1 MADQEHRAEL
11 EGGRGRATCSQ
22 ETEVEEEDK
31 QQGRGAGLIGQR
43 GGPLRCREVAVLQV
57 LGRFRWSHHPVDQSA
72 QVLDPLVRQHLP
84 MLESFEE
91 RVVVLGQLG
100 GAGRGPAHEERR
112 DHAGHRQGRN
122 RQRGATPSPQDQPDH
137 EEHRGDLEG
146 GRGHEVAGGADV
158 ERAQV
163 RVDAQQDQHEDHLVD
178 LHVVEIL
185 EVEHQGQHHGEDE
198 RQRLHGLTRGRP
210 RDDALRQIGGDA
222 EQHEIDEGED
232 HRGEPQREDG
242 ENPEDHR
249 GERRV
254 DEPARPREIAVVQ
267 GSAGSE
273 CEEIPSRQ
281 LRALHLG
288 SIRSN
293 ILVFAV
299 LATLIPTLVTSL
311 VSYRQNR
318 QLLTEQIAAELRSAS
333 SEAARELDLWLN
345 ERLDELRAAAS
356 SYVIAENLAKI
367 QGREEVQALGRLR
380 DYLNSV
386 RQRLSDDEALLV
398 IDAGGRVVTSSS
410 GRAGGVRLPPDGLNR
425 LRTGDAL
432 VGDAYWDAALG
443 KAAIVLAVP
452 IRQAD
457 GRFLGAFTAKLNL
470 HAVAELLQRLAP
482 DEPRDVYLM
491 TDQGKLIIRARVST
505 ADLMRTRLPE
515 TTTRV
520 LLDREGQTVV
530 YRRAEGREVIGA
542 LRRVPRLGWAAVAE
556 LPQAAALREV
566 SRLWNSTA
574 LMIAALLAA
583 VGLMAYVLG
592 RVIVRPLERLT
603 AAATKVAGG
612 DLSVDLPAGGAGEI
626 GYLTH
631 VFNTLVARLRERESQ
646 AELER
651 LSVTDALTGLYN
663 RRYLMGT
670 LTSQAQRSRRLRR
683 PFSVLLADVDHFK
696 RYNATQGHPAGDAAL
711 TKIADILRKQTRAVD
726 CVARYGEEEFLIV
739 LLETTVATAALVA
752 ERIRARVASEEFGGG
767 NMTPGVGVAG

>member
-1 MADQEHRAEL
+1 MNLRAPGRSPWYSGAPVAKLRPACQKTWKSPPTPSRFPRSMAITTATAHTPAARASVPAVQRRPPNRRREFAATGPQCHATIRGRL
-11 EGGRGRATCSQ
+11 GRRQPARRTTGRPTPERPGLRALSEGGILLYSSRTPPVSQ
-22 ETEVEEEDK
+22 WE
-31 QQGRGAGLIGQR
+31 
-43 GGPLRCREVAVLQV
+43 
-57 LGRFRWSHHPVDQSA
+57 
-72 QVLDPLVRQHLP
+72 
-84 MLESFEE
+84 
-91 RVVVLGQLG
+91 
-100 GAGRGPAHEERR
+100 
-112 DHAGHRQGRN
+112 
-122 RQRGATPSPQDQPDH
+122 
-137 EEHRGDLEG
+137 
-146 GRGHEVAGGADV
+146 
-158 ERAQV
+158 
-163 RVDAQQDQHEDHLVD
+163 
-178 LHVVEIL
+178 EIL
-185 EVEHQGQHHGEDE
+185 
-198 RQRLHGLTRGRP
+198 
-210 RDDALRQIGGDA
+210 
-222 EQHEIDEGED
+222 
-232 HRGEPQREDG
+232 
-242 ENPEDHR
+242 
-249 GERRV
+249 
-254 DEPARPREIAVVQ
+254 
-267 GSAGSE
+267 
-273 CEEIPSRQ
+273 SRQ

-356 SYVIAENLAKI
+356 SSVIAENLAKI

-386 RQRLSDDEALLV
+386 RQRLPDDEALLV

-410 GRAGGVRLPPDGLNR
+410 GRVGGVRLPPDGLNR

-432 VGDAYWDAALG
+432 VGDAYWDGAIG
-443 KAAIVLAVP
+443 KPAIVLAVP

-470 HAVAELLQRLAP
+470 RPVAELLQRLAP
-482 DEPRDVYLM
+482 DDPQDVYLI
-491 TDQGKLIIRARVST
+491 TDQGKLIIRSRGSS

-530 YRRAEGREVIGA
+530 YKRADGRDVIGA
-542 LRRVPRLGWAAVAE
+542 LRRMPRLGWAAVAE
-556 LPQAAALREV
+556 LPQAEALREV
-566 SRLWNSTA
+566 GRLRNATA
-574 LMIAALLAA
+574 LMVAALLAA

-592 RVIVRPLERLT
+592 LVIVRPLERLT
-603 AAATKVAGG
+603 AAAAKVAGG
-612 DLSVDLPAGGAGEI
+612 DLSVDLPAGGAGEV

-651 LSVTDALTGLYN
+651 LSVTDALTGLST

-670 LTSQAQRSRRLRR
+670 LASEAQRSRRLRR

-696 RYNATQGHPAGDAAL
+696 QYNDTQGHPAGDAAL

-726 CVARYGEEEFLIV
+726 CVARYGGEEFLIV

-752 ERIRARVASEEFGGG
+752 ERIRARVASEEFAGGS
-767 NMTPGVGVAG
+767 MTLSIGVAECPSHGDTPETLIASADAALYEAKGAGRDRVVAASGKQEPERERRRRKGEA